1 MHKCKAFLHPNYKRY
16 PIFSQLTRRD
26 LASMLEL
33 LKIDIP
39 TAGTLGLEN
48 SLFNGCAWLMGAL
61 DAITL
66 ALTKVSCN

>member
-1 MHKCKAFLHPNYKRY
+1 
-16 PIFSQLTRRD
+16 
-26 LASMLEL
+26 MLEL